1 MVVKLKKDG
10 ETAFRLRKAGRQKGR
25 VWMQHGCWAKED
37 INEDRHHY
45 AVLTSKAEGVV
56 AFNKRRLI
64 CCSFC
69 FHLGTDFTQEPRL
82 IRTPTLSK
90 VPTLPKGTPA
100 RESPTST
107 NKCFHLEVTHIV
119 STYNSL

>member
-1 MVVKLKKDG
+1 MERQLFVRERLEGKKG
-10 ETAFRLRKAGRQKGR
+10 GYGCSMAAGRKRQ
-25 VWMQHGCWAKED
+25 D

-45 AVLTSKAEGVV
+45 AGLTSKAEGVV

-82 IRTPTLSK
+82 IRTATLSK
-90 VPTLPKGTPA
+90 VPTLPKGTQA
-100 RESPTST
+100 RESPTPTS
-107 NKCFHLEVTHIV
+107 KCFHLEVTHIV